1 MHYRDKT
8 CPNCL
13 SDAEYRQQCAVS
25 WCSGSS
31 QDFSETA
38 NLPGD
43 AYSPASHTLLAAVF
57 ELPAAVLLWYAN
69 GYIYWRRCWPST
81 SVREVQMPVVRT
93 RSVKCAGIKATVFGN
108 SLILSVKARLPVLRK
123 VRVLLQGQQSL
134 PVIDGYRRGL
144 LLRRTEAL
152 PLVHVV

>member
-1 MHYRDKT
+1 
-8 CPNCL
+8 
-13 SDAEYRQQCAVS
+13 
-25 WCSGSS
+25 
-31 QDFSETA
+31 
-38 NLPGD
+38 
-43 AYSPASHTLLAAVF
+43 
-57 ELPAAVLLWYAN
+57 
-69 GYIYWRRCWPST
+69 
-81 SVREVQMPVVRT
+81 MPVVRT